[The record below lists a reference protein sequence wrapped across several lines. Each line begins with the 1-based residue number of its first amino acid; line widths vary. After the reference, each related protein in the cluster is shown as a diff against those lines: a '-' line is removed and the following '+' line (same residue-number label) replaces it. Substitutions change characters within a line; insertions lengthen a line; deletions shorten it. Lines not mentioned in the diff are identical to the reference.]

1 MPGTHP
7 ATKLAPAFP
16 LADLEEE
23 PFMEFEAEVLKNWS
37 LGGDSLE
44 AFNLQQATT

>member
-23 PFMEFEAEVLKNWS
+23 PFMEFDSEKLEFWWRFV
-37 LGGDSLE
+37 GDV
-44 AFNLQQATT
+44 